1 MALMF
6 PRLAHNYAKNGYY
19 PTDARSTERVL
30 KALQPSTGEMRIFDP
45 CAGEGAAIAE
55 VAHYLGREYV
65 HAYGVEYDP
74 ERATTMASLVDTSLQ
89 GDLMDTVVSQ
99 RTMGLLWLNPP
110 YGDLVADSAQ
120 NVHYEGKGRQR
131 LEKLF
136 YQRTIN
142 TLQYGGVLVLIIPA
156 YSLDKELAGWLA
168 NHFNNLKV
176 FRAAVDDFQQVVIF
190 GNRARR
196 YEVEGKAETKRH
208 RSQLL
213 RVGMKEETPDVLPDE
228 WPFDS
233 YVVPSAKS
241 EMGHFYRVTVE
252 PRQLEEEVTQLG
264 GLWSDVGAIFGRTG
278 LKTRPPVR
286 RLSNWHLALS
296 LAAGAITGVV
306 TSHGGRCLVV
316 KGNTHKDKISKT
328 EFTENED
335 GSVKETRVLTDR
347 FVPVIRAWEMT
358 AGSAQLG
365 QLLTITSVPQ
375 ANDNGANASESG
387 DVDEAQAESAPTRQ
401 AAASNAASM
410 PRFDLGRIVMTRAV
424 NDLVAD
430 GVFKPLTLL
439 KRHVFGDW
447 GDVTGGD
454 AQRNEQS
461 LQDGDRLMSVY
472 NVSSTLTIWIITEA
486 DRSATTLLLPE
497 DY

>member
-30 KALQPSTGEMRIFDP
+30 KALQPSAGEIRIFDP

-65 HAYGVEYDP
+65 HAFGVEYDP

-110 YGDLVADSAQ
+110 YGDLVADRAQ

-168 NHFNNLKV
+168 NHINNLRV
-176 FRAAVDDFQQVVIF
+176 FRAAVDEFQQVVIF

-228 WPFDS
+228 WPFDP
-233 YVVPSAKS
+233 YVVPSAKG

-306 TSHGGRCLVV
+306 TSPGGRCLVV

-358 AGSAQLG
+358 AGSTQLG
-365 QLLTITSVPQ
+365 QLLTITSVPP
-375 ANDNGANASESG
+375 ANDSDANASEG
-387 DVDEAQAESAPTRQ
+387 GEIDEAESAPTRQ
-401 AAASNAASM
+401 AAVSNVTTKKL
-410 PRFDLGRIVMTRAV
+410 RFGLGRIVMTRAV
-424 NDLVAD
+424 NDLIAD
-430 GVFKPLTLL
+430 GVFNPLTLL
-439 KRHVFGDW
+439 KRHAFCDW
-447 GDVTGGD
+447 GDVSGGD

-486 DRSATTLLLPE
+486 NRSSTTLLLPE